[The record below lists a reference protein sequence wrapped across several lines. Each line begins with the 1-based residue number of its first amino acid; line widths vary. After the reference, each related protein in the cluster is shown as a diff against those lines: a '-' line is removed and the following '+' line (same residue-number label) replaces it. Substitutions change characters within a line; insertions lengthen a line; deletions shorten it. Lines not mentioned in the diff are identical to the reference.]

1 MPGRAFDFL
10 SVYTDFVFQCVLLFL
25 QVFVFLP
32 RPAVIRA
39 QFPLRFEHLAY
50 PFRRPSVPFVSAS
63 ATDSDA

>member
-10 SVYTDFVFQCVLLFL
+10 SVHTDFVLQCVLFL

-50 PFRRPSVPFVSAS
+50 PFRRPSVLFVSAS
-63 ATDSDA
+63 ATDLDA